1 MDQTVL
7 ISSVVL
13 YCNYL
18 RQPGHLPRAG
28 ARELHEL
35 SRQYFKEKFT
45 IGRDR
50 FYDILRA
57 NGLMLRRR
65 RHRPRTT
72 DSRHSE
78 RIYPDLLNTTP
89 KLAPG
94 KNGRLIVAD
103 ITYVCYKGGFAYLSL
118 LTDAYSRYIVG
129 HSLYPTLETNGPLLA
144 LRKALDLYSALH
156 VDISGL
162 VHHSDRGVQ
171 YASRDYVRLLKD
183 NNMRISMT
191 QDGDPLHNAL
201 AERMNNTLKN
211 GWLFND
217 GTLSFEEAQKAINQ
231 AVLMYNTARPHQSL
245 DMRVPMELMTGR
257 YNNPLLDK
265 ARCHV

>member
-7 ISSVVL
+7 ISSIVL

-18 RQPGHLPRAG
+18 RHRDHLPKAG

-45 IGRDR
+45 IGRDK

-65 RHRPRTT
+65 RYRPRTT
-72 DSRHSE
+72 DSRHSP

-103 ITYVCYKGGFAYLSL
+103 ITYVCYKDGFAYLSL
-118 LTDAYSRYIVG
+118 LTDAYSYIVG
-129 HSLYPTLETNGPLLA
+129 HSLYPTLEADGPLLA
-144 LRKALDLYSALH
+144 LRKALDLYRTLRM
-156 VDISGL
+156 DISGM

-171 YASRDYVRLLKD
+171 YASKDYVSLLRH
-183 NNMRISMT
+183 NNVRISMT

-217 GTLSFEEAQKAINQ
+217 GTLSFVEAQKAINQ
-231 AVLMYNTARPHQSL
+231 DVLMYNTARPHQSL
-245 DMRVPMELMTGR
+245 NMEGTDGA
-257 YNNPLLDK
+257 DDQE
-265 ARCHV
+265 V